1 MTLFKHQPLATRPQL
16 PLFSQ
21 LSNEIDRFFG
31 QGFPMNSRSSD
42 LLTDVWQPSADIE
55 RQDNRY
61 IVRADIPGVDPKN
74 INVSM
79 DNGNLVIEGKRESK
93 TEDKR
98 ENYYR
103 LERSYGSFYRSFN
116 LPDAQDAKKI
126 EAHCHNGVLEVI
138 VPKLV
143 AEKHKKIE
151 VKVD

>member
-1 MTLFKHQPLATRPQL
+1 MSLFKHQPLTTRPQL
-16 PLFSQ
+16 PVFSQ
-21 LSNEIDRFFG
+21 LSHEIDRLFG
-31 QGFPMNSRSSD
+31 NGYQMNNRHSD
-42 LLTDVWQPSADIE
+42 LLADVWQPSTDIE
-55 RQDNRY
+55 QRDNQY

-93 TEDKR
+93 AEEKQD
-98 ENYYR
+98 NFYR

-116 LPDAQDAKKI
+116 LPNAQDAKKI
-126 EAHCHNGVLEVI
+126 EAHCNNGVLEVI
-138 VPKLV
+138 VPKVV